1 MRRLLRYNGAIRLT
15 SKIIS
20 NWHKWLI
27 IEQFFT
33 RSTVV
38 KIRRQDCFWLSKFF
52 YISERV
58 MRVSTL

>member
-38 KIRRQDCFWLSKFF
+38 EIRRKDCSWLSKFF